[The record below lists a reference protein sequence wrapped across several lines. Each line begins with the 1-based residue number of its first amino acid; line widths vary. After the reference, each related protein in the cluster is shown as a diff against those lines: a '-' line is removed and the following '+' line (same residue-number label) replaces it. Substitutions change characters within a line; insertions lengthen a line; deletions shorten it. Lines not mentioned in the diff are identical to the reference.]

1 MDQTGKYFRSFYR
14 NRLPHLAP
22 VGGCFFVTFRL
33 NNSLPK
39 VVYKKIVT
47 DYTKALR
54 ETQPTEDSIKND
66 ILIKTYNKYF
76 HQIDNLLDQERNG
89 LLQKEEIAKIIQ
101 ERIDLFDGEYYNLIA
116 YTIMPNHVHILLDF
130 GMQVLDKDG
139 LVTNEKPDHY
149 VQLDQVM
156 RLIKGGSSFLINKK
170 MNRSGPLWAK
180 DSYDRLLRDLKERAY
195 VIQYI
200 LDNPVKARLADR
212 WEDWPYTYLKQDY

>member
-47 DYTKALR
+47 DHTKALR